1 MTSYDA
7 ERGQEERRER
17 WTDYRRGWQKN
28 WDINVSEVQQI
39 TKMTHKGIDLVR
51 CANALQ
57 FLSHPLHFSLCDSLR
72 GEGCS
77 HIRKHS

>member
-1 MTSYDA
+1 MDRLPERLA
-7 ERGQEERRER
+7 EKLGHQRVRG
-17 WTDYRRGWQKN
+17 
-28 WDINVSEVQQI
+28 S